1 MQTLWNGLLAR
12 SDDFSSLNNYL
23 KRSLERINLSTFI
36 LCNDSLYF
44 NTGFKI

>member
-1 MQTLWNGLLAR
+1 MQTLWNGLPAR
-12 SDDFSSLNNYL
+12 SDNFSSLNNNL
-23 KRSLERINLSTFI
+23 KRSLERINFSTFK